1 MRKVIFPLKGA
12 SSRLWRRRNSRLGS
26 LCSWLENRLIEIIY
40 IKNHSGW
47 VLSVLDTAG
56 LTDNPP
62 VGVLPLGRSRL
73 VLFHLVV

>member
-26 LCSWLENRLIEIIY
+26 LCSWLENHRIKIIE
-40 IKNHSGW
+40 NHSGW

-73 VLFHLVV
+73 VLCDLVV